1 MEDDTTTQEAPTS
14 MLTLGYK
21 ASAEQFGPRDLLAY
35 AIHAERAGFDSVFVS
50 DHFQPWR
57 HTDGHAP
64 NALAWLGA
72 LAARTKRVT
81 IGTSVLTPSFRY
93 HPAIVAQALA
103 TVAMLAEGRRVV
115 LGVGTGESLNE
126 VALGIEWPDQKERFA
141 RLKEATELIH
151 ELWTR
156 DFVTFDGTFYKT
168 DNATI
173 YDRPETPVELWIAAS
188 GPAAARLAGRVA
200 DGFICTSGKG
210 MELYT
215 DTLLPAVAEGAEK
228 AGRSTDRIEKMI
240 EMKVSYDDNRRRAL
254 ADCGIWAAL
263 ALPGEAKMGVD
274 DPREMERLASEL
286 TLEQAAIRWLVA
298 DDPDEHVEQL
308 APYIEAGFTHLVFHG
323 PGNNQS
329 RFINAYARDILPRLR
344 ERWG

>member
-1 MEDDTTTQEAPTS
+1 
-14 MLTLGYK
+14 MLTIGYK

-35 AIHAERAGFDSVFVS
+35 AIHAQRVGFDSIFVS

-57 HTDGHAP
+57 YTDGHAP
-64 NALAWLGA
+64 NALVWLGA
-72 LAARTKRVT
+72 AMSRTERAT

-93 HPAIVAQALA
+93 HPAIVAQAFA
-103 TVAMLAEGRRVV
+103 TLAMLDPSRRVV

-126 VALGIEWPDQKERFA
+126 AALGIEWPDQKERFA

-156 DFVTFDGTFYKT
+156 DFVTFDGQFYKT
-168 DNATI
+168 ENATI
-173 YDRPETPVELWIAAS
+173 YDRPEKPVELWIAAS

-228 AGRSTDRIEKMI
+228 AGRSVDGIEKMI
-240 EMKVSYDDNRRRAL
+240 EMKVSYDLDRKRAL
-254 ADCGIWAAL
+254 QDCGIWSAL
-263 ALPGEAKMGVD
+263 ALPSEAKMGVD
-274 DPREMERLASEL
+274 DPREMERLAAEL
-286 TLEQAAIRWLVA
+286 PLEQAATRWLVSN
-298 DDPDEHVEQL
+298 DPDEQVEQIR
-308 APYIEAGFTHLVFHG
+308 PYVEAGFTHLVFHS
-323 PGNNQS
+323 PSSNQT
-329 RFINAYARDILPRLR
+329 RFINAYARDIIPRIR

>member
-1 MEDDTTTQEAPTS
+1 

-21 ASAEQFGPRDLLAY
+21 ASAEQFGPRDLLAFG
-35 AIHAERAGFDSVFVS
+35 IHAERAGFDSVFVS

-64 NALAWLGA
+64 NCFAWLGA
-72 LAARTKRVT
+72 FAARTQRVI
-81 IGTSVLTPSFRY
+81 IGTSVVTPTFRY
-93 HPAIVAQALA
+93 HPALVAQAFGTIGILA
-103 TVAMLAEGRRVV
+103 GDRRVI

-141 RLKEATELIH
+141 RLKEATELIR
-151 ELWTR
+151 ELWSR
-156 DFVTFDGTFYKT
+156 ELVTFDGQFYKT

-173 YDRPETPVELWIAAS
+173 YDHPEKPVELWIAAS
-188 GPAAARLAGRVA
+188 GPAAARLAGRTA

-215 DTLLPAVAEGAEK
+215 DTLLPAVREGAEK
-228 AGRSTDRIEKMI
+228 AGRSPDSIEKMI
-240 EMKVSYDDNRRRAL
+240 EMKVSYDDNKQRAL
-254 ADCGIWAAL
+254 ADCGIWSAL

-274 DPREMERLASEL
+274 DPREMERLSSQVP
-286 TLEQAAIRWLVA
+286 LEQAATRWLVSDNA
-298 DDPDEHVEQL
+298 DEHVEQL
-308 APYIEAGFTHLVFHG
+308 RPYVEAGFTHLVFHS
-323 PGNNQS
+323 PGNRQS